1 MSLDLMPD
9 ENNAVG
15 MTAARSP
22 IHANPVVQSA
32 MDETELQLLTQF
44 KNKCQ

>member
-15 MTAARSP
+15 MLAARSS
-22 IHANPVVQSA
+22 IHVNPVVQSA